1 MKLNLIFLVNNYHSE
16 FILVLLPTA
25 NKNPSY
31 FTPNHSFLSL
41 SHPHSQ
47 TNSFTLSA
55 LQFPHQW
62 VSVLSNLNTCFLHSS
77 FHRFPN
83 KHSFRCSSNCQV
95 KTMGKTVVME
105 KKKKDQITSKYRNL
119 SWSSVSYVQRKE
131 SSLLLKEGCL
141 GAMTRSIKKGEWRS
155 QSIRLTWQGGQE
167 LPTT

>member
-31 FTPNHSFLSL
+31 FTPNHSLLSL

-95 KTMGKTVVME
+95 KTMGKTVVMG
-105 KKKKDQITSKYRNL
+105 KKKKKTKLPQNTEIFLDHQLAMFKGRSHHFFWRRDA
-119 SWSSVSYVQRKE
+119 WVPW
-131 SSLLLKEGCL
+131 L
-141 GAMTRSIKKGEWRS
+141 GA
-155 QSIRLTWQGGQE
+155 
-167 LPTT
+167 